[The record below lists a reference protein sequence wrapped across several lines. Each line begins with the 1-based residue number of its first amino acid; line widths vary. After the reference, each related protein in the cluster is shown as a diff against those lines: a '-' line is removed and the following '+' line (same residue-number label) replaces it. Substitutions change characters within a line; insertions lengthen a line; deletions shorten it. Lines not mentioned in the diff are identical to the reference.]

1 MLILLLHS
9 DGPYDAALLADVYDD
24 MATVNSRLATLQS
37 KWASIVR
44 FNVQLEVSVY
54 IRWIM

>member
-1 MLILLLHS
+1 MLLNACS
-9 DGPYDAALLADVYDD
+9 EGPYSSTLLADVYDD

-44 FNVQLEVSVY
+44 YSVQLGVGCGY
-54 IRWIM
+54 PHK